1 MPSMPNGP
9 CGRRRKGALTVVTRS
24 AVLVLS
30 LSLLSG
36 CAVDHVSP
44 KDPTTFIPNRSA
56 EIAVGQ
62 TGRTSVRNLL
72 GAPRLASTYWGFDLF
87 RADTEQTNVVFAVTP
102 WPIPIG
108 RIQDQLQRYTL
119 VAYDGQARASAVASG
134 IFRRPAAWRNVAPIE
149 TDFPSLHLRAADLM
163 FFVDPEG
170 ARDVNMLVAPA
181 GRDAFLQRART
192 SPGCTAVLGCGDRG
206 CGDQLA
212 VDAAPARRLPLRNAH
227 AYWFREGERDAWLR
241 GVEAH
246 GRDARMP
253 WLETLVAVRLSAGEH
268 ALEFSARHLGGSA
281 AFTFACRP
289 GEVIYLVVNAT
300 DNGHFM
306 KRALVDWQIERADT
320 MPERFARRPL
330 VLLDDGHWYLDAEPS
345 D

>member
-1 MPSMPNGP
+1 MPDGQ
-9 CGRRRKGALTVVTRS
+9 CGRRRKGALTVVTRC

-44 KDPTTFIPNRSA
+44 KDPVSLIPSRTS

-62 TGRTSVRNLL
+62 TGHTAVRNVL
-72 GAPRLASTYWGFDLF
+72 GAPRLSSTYWGFDLF
-87 RADTEQTNVVFAVTP
+87 RADTEQSDVVFAVTP
-102 WPIPIG
+102 WPIPID
-108 RIQDQLQRYTL
+108 RIKDQLQRYTL
-119 VAYDGQARASAVASG
+119 VAYDEHARASAVASG
-134 IFRRPAAWRNVAPIE
+134 IFRKPTAWRNVAPIE
-149 TDFPSLHLRAADLM
+149 ADYPSLHLRAADLM

-192 SPGCTAVLGCGDRG
+192 STGCTAVIGCGDRG
-206 CGDQLA
+206 CADQLA
-212 VDAAPARRLPLRNAH
+212 ADAASVRRLPLRNAH
-227 AYWFREGERDAWLR
+227 AYWFRAGERDTWLR
-241 GVEAH
+241 GVAPH
-246 GRDARMP
+246 SADARMP
-253 WLETLVAVRLSAGEH
+253 WLETLVAVRLAAGEH
-268 ALEFSARHLGGSA
+268 TLEFSARHLGGST
-281 AFTFACRP
+281 AFKFACRP
-289 GEVIYLVVNAT
+289 GEVGYLVVNAT
-300 DNGHFM
+300 DNGRFM